1 MKRYK
6 GQMWRVLED
15 GSEEGHRVLTR
26 QVIDGDEQYLQ
37 IARDD
42 GLLWRRTTDADVFRA
57 RAERL
62 PQVETEWVA

>member
-6 GQMWRVLED
+6 GEMWRVLED
-15 GSEEGHRVLTR
+15 GSEDGKRVLTR

-42 GLLWRRTTDADVFRA
+42 GLMWRRATDADAFRKPPQ
-57 RAERL
+57 RL

>member
-15 GSEEGHRVLTR
+15 GSEDGKRVLTR
-26 QVIDGDEQYLQ
+26 QVIEGEDQYLQ

-42 GLLWRRTTDADVFRA
+42 GLMWRRATDADAFRKPPQ
-57 RAERL
+57 RL
-62 PQVETEWVA
+62 PQVETDWVA

>member
-6 GQMWRVLED
+6 GQMWRILED
-15 GSEEGHRVLTR
+15 GSDAGQRVLTR

-42 GLLWRRTTDADVFRA
+42 GLMWRRAREDEVFRA
-57 RAERL
+57 RPAPL
-62 PQVETEWVA
+62 PQVDNDWVA

>member
-6 GQMWRVLED
+6 GEMWRILED
-15 GSEEGHRVLTR
+15 GSEGGKRVLTR

-42 GLLWRRTTDADVFRA
+42 GLMWRRATDADQFRA
-57 RAERL
+57 KPQRL
-62 PQVETEWVA
+62 PQVETDWVA

>member
-6 GQMWRVLED
+6 GEMWRIIED

-26 QVIDGDEQYLQ
+26 QVIDGDDQYLQ

-42 GLLWRRTTDADVFRA
+42 GQMWRRATDADVFRA
-57 RAERL
+57 RPARM
-62 PQVETEWVA
+62 PQVGTEWVV